1 MRAERK
7 YDWRMSK
14 RETTTAKRSAGAGAV
29 EGTQAYQLAVAAGDR
44 AWDDATAMKKEP
56 LLASIAPQLVRA
68 AGSIAAN
75 VTEGYA
81 RRSPRD
87 RIRYYEYALGS
98 SEETRSWYAIGG
110 RVLSAEDRDDRL
122 ARLTSLR
129 RLLLVMIKN
138 ERTGKAW
145 NSPRRPPP

>member
-1 MRAERK
+1 MIA
-7 YDWRMSK
+7 
-14 RETTTAKRSAGAGAV
+14 AVPVAVIASARAGAV
-29 EGTQAYQLAVAAGDR
+29 DGTQAYQLAVAAGDR
-44 AWDDATAMKKEP
+44 AWDDATAMKNEP
-56 LLASIAPQLVRA
+56 LLASVAPQLVRA

-98 SEETRSWYAIGG
+98 SEETRSWYEVGG
-110 RVLSAEDRDDRL
+110 RVLSPEAREDRL
-122 ARLTSLR
+122 ARLISLR

-138 ERTGKAW
+138 ERAGKSW
-145 NSPRRPPP
+145 NSPRLPRP

>member
-1 MRAERK
+1 MIQR
-7 YDWRMSK
+7 
-14 RETTTAKRSAGAGAV
+14 TTDIEKGGAGPGAV
-29 EGTQAYQLAVAAGDR
+29 EGTQAYQLAVEAGER
-44 AWDDATAMKKEP
+44 AWNDATAMTREP
-56 LLASIAPQLVRA
+56 LLASVAPQLVRA

-87 RIRYYEYALGS
+87 RIRFYEYALGS

-110 RVLSAEDRDDRL
+110 RLLTEEARDDRL

-145 NSPRRPPP
+145 NSPRRSP

>member
-1 MRAERK
+1 
-7 YDWRMSK
+7 MSK
-14 RETTTAKRSAGAGAV
+14 RETPIEKRSAAAGAV
-29 EGTQAYQLAVAAGDR
+29 DGTQAYQLAVAAGER
-44 AWDDATAMKKEP
+44 AWDDATVMKNEP
-56 LLASIAPQLVRA
+56 LLASVAPQLVRA

-110 RVLSAEDRDDRL
+110 RVLSPEDREDRL

-138 ERTGKAW
+138 ERTARSW
-145 NSPRRPPP
+145 NSPRLPSP

>member
-1 MRAERK
+1 MG
-7 YDWRMSK
+7 K
-14 RETTTAKRSAGAGAV
+14 RETTTDKRSSEAGAV
-29 EGTQAYQLAVAAGDR
+29 DGTQAYQLAVAAGDR

-56 LLASIAPQLVRA
+56 LLADVGAQLIRA

-98 SEETRSWYAIGG
+98 SEETRAWYALAA

-122 ARLTSLR
+122 ARLTSIR

-138 ERTGKAW
+138 ERAGKAW
-145 NSPRRPPP
+145 NSSPHRPRA